1 MTSYKINP
9 STFDQYI
16 LKYIEIYDVRYPTS
30 DFSHGSDAVHVDP
43 DYSAAYIL
51 LKFVNKNN
59 NSQIVGHGMTFTLG
73 KGTEIVCACIQSMF
87 PFVRGISFGEIVS
100 NPLAF
105 SRILSNHP
113 QMRWLG
119 PEKGVMHLAS
129 AAFNNAIFDLWSW
142 CYNKPLWK
150 FLTDMN
156 VDELVDKCVDF
167 KYLTDVLNA
176 PQIKRELKQNQL
188 TKQKKID
195 FLNYNGYPLYVTA
208 AGWLGYSDEKVRFL
222 CKKYLKLGFRAF
234 KMKVGRN
241 VQDDIRR
248 ARIMR
253 ESIGDNCLLMM
264 DSNQVWDISTAIEWM
279 KQLAF
284 VKPYWI
290 EEPTSPDDIIGHK
303 TIKDELNKLNI
314 GVATGEM
321 CQNKVMFKQL
331 LQAKAV
337 NFAQPDTARL
347 NSVPEIL
354 AVLIMCKQ
362 FDIPAVFHAGG
373 VGLNEMVRHYI
384 MFDYVMITGTLKNR
398 ICEYAQHLKQHF
410 EEECEHQ
417 NGKYYPPTQPGF
429 IRMKM
434 SSIREYQ
441 FPNGAVWRNK
451 LMKLNKQR
459 QSKL

>member
-150 FLTDMN
+150 FLVEMD
-156 VDELVDKCVDF
+156 VDELVNKCIDF
-167 KYLTDVLNA
+167 QYITDVLN
-176 PQIKRELKQNQL
+176 PITISKQLKQNKL
-188 TKQKKID
+188 TINQRID
-195 FLNYNGYPLYVTA
+195 NLNKNGYPLYA
-208 AGWLGYSDEKVRFL
+208 MAGWMGYSDDKIRQV
-222 CKKYLKLGFRAF
+222 CKQYLNDGVKAF

-241 VQDDIRR
+241 INDDIRR
-248 ARIMR
+248 AQLIR
-253 ESIGDNCLLMM
+253 SCIGDECILMM
-264 DSNQVWDISTAIEWM
+264 DVNQQWEIDTAISWM
-279 KQLAF
+279 KKLAF
-284 VKPYWI
+284 CKPYWI

-314 GVATGEM
+314 GVATGEVVS
-321 CQNKVMFKQL
+321 NRVVFKQFL
-331 LQAKAV
+331 KANAI
-337 NFAQPDTARL
+337 NFANPDAARL
-347 NSVPEIL
+347 NSVFEVIG
-354 AVLIMCKQ
+354 VLLMCDK
-362 FDIPAVFHAGG
+362 FKIPAIFHAGAA
-373 VGLNEMVRHYI
+373 GLNEMVRHYI
-384 MFDYVMITGTLKNR
+384 MLDYLLISCTLEGR
-398 ICEYAQHLKQHF
+398 MCEYSQHLTDNFQ
-410 EEECEHQ
+410 EEMELI
-417 NGKYYPPTQPGF
+417 NGKYYPPKQPGF
-429 IRMKM
+429 VRLKM
-434 SSIREYQ
+434 SAIQKYKY
-441 FPNGAVWRNK
+441 PNGPVWSNR
-451 LMKLNKQR
+451 LS
-459 QSKL
+459 SKL